1 MDAELEARML
11 ERFGPQGLVR
21 PEGLEVSLP
30 EQVGP
35 YFTAAEAARA
45 EELGS
50 DRGGR
55 LHLGEGGAVRN
66 DLSRI
71 QMPDQ
76 YVNAS
81 PAAFAAG
88 LLALDR
94 AVPAITTAT
103 STPAAFSAYRELR
116 ETLLRVD
123 ESAFAARESW
133 WPRVLDD
140 LRLPLNVGTSAAVE
154 FTGSDGEK
162 KILTAIS
169 GPGRPHPE
177 ELLWHQLRAAEVPLA
192 AVTRVYCEL
201 EPCLMPGHYCAA
213 WLAGE
218 FPEAAFTHSFGYGE
232 SADEREAGVEGL
244 MRYLA
249 EQR

>member
-11 ERFGPQGLVR
+11 ERFGPQGLIR
-21 PEGLEVSLP
+21 PKGLDVPLP
-30 EQVGP
+30 QQVGP

-55 LHLGEGGAVRN
+55 LHLDDRGAVRN

-71 QMPDQ
+71 DMPEQ

-81 PAAFAAG
+81 AAAFAAG
-88 LLALDR
+88 LLALDL
-94 AVPAITTAT
+94 AIAAITTAT
-103 STPAAFSAYRELR
+103 STPTAFAAYRDLR

-123 ESAFAARESW
+123 GTAFSARESW

-162 KILTAIS
+162 KILTAVS

-177 ELLWHQLRAAEVPLA
+177 ELLWHQLRSAQVPLST
-192 AVTRVYCEL
+192 VTRVYCEL

-218 FPEAAFTHSFGYGE
+218 FPAAAFTHSFGYGE
-232 SADEREAGVEGL
+232 SAEGREAGVEAL